1 MLKKFIG
8 GAMILE
14 NWHKNTD
21 AIVEMWLGGE
31 GAGGAIADI
40 LTGKISPS
48 GKLTETFPKRM
59 RRDMEYPGDGIK
71 IRYNE
76 GMDIG
81 YRYYD
86 KHTDEILYPFGY
98 GLSYTEF
105 EYSDPVVE
113 LLDNKVHVGCK
124 IKNTGK
130 CDGSET
136 VQLYVSKA
144 DSGVT
149 RPIKE
154 LKAFNKIYIRSG
166 EVCKVKITISEDELA
181 YFNCSLNDWVVE
193 PGEYIFYIAASSQD
207 IRLKMRL
214 DIMKEA
220 PYTVNSD
227 VVGVGMLM

>member
-1 MLKKFIG
+1 MQNG

-14 NWHKNTD
+14 SWHENTD
-21 AIVEMWLGGE
+21 AIAEMWLGGE

-59 RRDMEYPGDGIK
+59 RTDMEYPGDGVK
-71 IRYNE
+71 VRYNE
-76 GMDIG
+76 GMDVG

-86 KHTDEILYPFGY
+86 KHIDEILYPFGH

-105 EYSDPVVE
+105 EYSFPIIE
-113 LLDNKVHVGCK
+113 LKGDKVHISCR

-130 CDGSET
+130 RDGSEIA
-136 VQLYVSKA
+136 QLYVSKPK
-144 DSGVT
+144 SGVT

-154 LKAFNKIYIRSG
+154 LKAFHKEYIRGG
-166 EVCKVKITISEDELA
+166 ETCKIVMEISVEDLA

-207 IRLKMRL
+207 IRLEMRL
-214 DIMKEA
+214 NITKEA
-220 PYTVNSD
+220 PYTVNSND
-227 VVGVGMLM
+227 TGVGMLM